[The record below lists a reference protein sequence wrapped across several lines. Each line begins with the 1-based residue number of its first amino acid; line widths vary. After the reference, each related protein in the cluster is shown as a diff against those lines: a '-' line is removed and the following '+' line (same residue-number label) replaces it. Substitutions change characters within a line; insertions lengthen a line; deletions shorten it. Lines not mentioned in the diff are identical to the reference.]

1 MIRALAVPRTPGAS
15 IEYSI
20 LSDNEET
27 TEFAIDKDTGIV
39 TVARNRTLD
48 REKQETHDVCYTC
61 ESYQVFCCSVF
72 VLIYMYFI
80 IHEIFLDLIDEIFKK
95 VFSADFQLILLAT
108 DTLNRTLQSTRLL
121 SIKLQDINDEEP
133 SFNNCP
139 NRQVS
144 VL

>member
-1 MIRALAVPRTPGAS
+1 MRFSLIW
-15 IEYSI
+15 Y
-20 LSDNEET
+20 N
-27 TEFAIDKDTGIV
+27 IDK
-39 TVARNRTLD
+39 
-48 REKQETHDVCYTC
+48 
-61 ESYQVFCCSVF
+61 
-72 VLIYMYFI
+72 
-80 IHEIFLDLIDEIFKK
+80 IFKK

-139 NRQVS
+139 DRQVS

>member
-1 MIRALAVPRTPGAS
+1 M
-15 IEYSI
+15 
-20 LSDNEET
+20 
-27 TEFAIDKDTGIV
+27 
-39 TVARNRTLD
+39 
-48 REKQETHDVCYTC
+48 
-61 ESYQVFCCSVF
+61 
-72 VLIYMYFI
+72 YMYFI
-80 IHEIFLDLIDEIFKK
+80 IHEIFLDLIDKIFKK